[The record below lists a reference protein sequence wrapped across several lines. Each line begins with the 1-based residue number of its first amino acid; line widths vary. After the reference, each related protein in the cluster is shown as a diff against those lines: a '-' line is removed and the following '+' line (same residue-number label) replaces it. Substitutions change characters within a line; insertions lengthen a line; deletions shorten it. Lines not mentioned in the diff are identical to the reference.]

1 MVYNR
6 GTVGTFAKWAEE
18 VGDSSW
24 NWDGV
29 YPYYRKSP
37 HFTPADSHLRAP
49 NASVGLVDDAASFA
63 NPGGPLQVGYPNF
76 AQPWSS
82 FFPEGFEEVGIP
94 FLEQGISSGHLD
106 GYASVTL
113 TVDPIEQ
120 TRSSSETSFLR
131 EALAGTNIVVYTH
144 ALAKQIIFDQE
155 RRAISVFVDVA
166 GMQFQ
171 INATREIILSAG
183 VFQSPQLLMVSGV
196 GPRETL
202 EQHNIQVIADRPGVG
217 QNMWVS

>member
-6 GTVGTFAKWAEE
+6 GTVGTFAKWANL

-37 HFTPADSHLRAP
+37 HFKPANSNLRAP
-49 NASVGLVDDAASFA
+49 NASVGLVDDTASFA

-82 FFPEGFEEVGIP
+82 FFPKGFEEVGIP

-113 TVDPIEQ
+113 TIDSTEQ

-131 EALAGTNIVVYTH
+131 EALAGTDIVVYTH
-144 ALAKQIIFDQE
+144 ALAKQIIFDQNK
-155 RRAISVFVDVA
+155 RATSVLVDVA

-202 EQHNIQVIADRPGVG
+202 GQHHIPIVADRPGVG